1 MMFLRFV
8 CLAAGILVLV
18 APPMILFPVG
28 AASPDARFAAA
39 FLACMALASGA
50 FFLIGMAGHRMRRV
64 PMLRLLAA
72 LLLAPPSLASAAI
85 LWQGGAPALLWM
97 CSLMLGLALVLYLTM
112 VYRVVRAQ
120 GHRPLRRREPR
131 EPQLRA
137 LPRA

>member
-1 MMFLRFV
+1 MFLRLV

-28 AASPDARFAAA
+28 AAAPDARFAAM
-39 FLACMALASGA
+39 FLACMASASSA

-64 PMLRLLAA
+64 PMLRSLAA
-72 LLLAPPSLASAAI
+72 LLLAPPSLASAAV

-112 VYRVVRAQ
+112 VVRVVRTP
-120 GHRPLRRREPR
+120 GHRPLRRREAR

>member
-1 MMFLRFV
+1 MMFLRLV

-28 AASPDARFAAA
+28 ADAPDARFAAI
-39 FLACMALASGA
+39 FLACMASASGA

-64 PMLRLLAA
+64 PMLRSLAA
-72 LLLAPPSLASAAI
+72 LLLAPPSLASAAV
-85 LWQGGAPALLWM
+85 LCQGGAPALLWM
-97 CSLMLGLALVLYLTM
+97 CSLMLGLMLVLYLTM
-112 VYRVVRAQ
+112 VVRVVRAP
-120 GHRPLRRREPR
+120 GHRPLRRREAR